1 MGKVTP
7 EYNLAVIHPK
17 VAKEW
22 HKTKNNSLTPKD
34 VTPGSGKKV
43 WLQCKKSH
51 VWKASIKH
59 RSRGSGCPE
68 CAGQKVGEDNNLFV
82 KFKKKAKEWHPTKNK
97 PLTSKDVTP
106 GSQKKVWWQCDKGHE

>member
-22 HKTKNNSLTPKD
+22 HPTKNKLLTPKD
-34 VTPGSGKKV
+34 VTPGSHNKV
-43 WLQCKKSH
+43 WWQCSKKH
-51 VWKASIKH
+51 EWETIVKE

-68 CAGQKVGEDNNLFV
+68 CYKEGRT
-82 KFKKKAKEWHPTKNK
+82 KKK
-97 PLTSKDVTP
+97 
-106 GSQKKVWWQCDKGHE
+106 